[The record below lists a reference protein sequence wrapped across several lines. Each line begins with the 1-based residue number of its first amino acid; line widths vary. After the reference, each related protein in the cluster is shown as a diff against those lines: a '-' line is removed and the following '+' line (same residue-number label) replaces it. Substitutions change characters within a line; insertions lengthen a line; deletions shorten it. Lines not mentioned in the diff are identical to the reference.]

1 MIFWLRF
8 ALRSVLRRRR
18 RTLVTFISVALGVA
32 MLIVLGAIMVGV
44 NDTMV
49 QNAVA
54 LHNGNLLVESPPLPN
69 RQAVAEVARW
79 EQKPLPEVENLLP
92 RLTFAAVLKHDHHTS
107 PVQLFLVDPQR
118 EAERSPVSAKLT
130 TGAWLKESEGFI
142 LGTKLAQDLHINV
155 GESLQLITAQ
165 GQQQLTVSGIF
176 QTGVQLLDQ
185 GVGYLPLSAAAD
197 LDPAIPLQL
206 KTALFTRPGTDL
218 TRLADTLQQGAT
230 AGIRITPWQKQ
241 LPEVEQLLELNKFSM
256 QIMILLVIAI
266 LAFGVTNSLLISV
279 MDRYRYY
286 GILKALGAR
295 PGEVAITVLG
305 EAVIICFSA
314 GLLGTLLGVLI
325 SLIWS
330 GIGLDISHY
339 TSYNPL
345 FSINSVIHPRLE
357 PVMVLLPQSL
367 ALLGGV
373 AASIWPALVAARR
386 TISSSMRDL

>member
-18 RTLVTFISVALGVA
+18 RTLITFISVALGVA

-69 RQAVAEVARW
+69 RQALAELARW
-79 EQKPLPEVENLLP
+79 EQKKLPAVENLLP
-92 RLTFAAVLKHDHHTS
+92 RLTFGAVLQHGQHSS
-107 PVQLFLVDPQR
+107 PAQLFLVDPRR
-118 EAERSPVSAKLT
+118 ETERSPVAAKLT
-130 TGAWLKESEGFI
+130 TGEWLKGPGGFI
-142 LGTKLAQDLHINV
+142 LGIKLAQALHIQV
-155 GESLQLITAQ
+155 GESLLLITAQ
-165 GQQQLTVSGIF
+165 GEQQLTISGIF
-176 QTGVQLLDQ
+176 QTGVQALDQ
-185 GVGYLPLSAAAD
+185 GVGYLPLGAAAD
-197 LDPAIPLQL
+197 LDPALSLQL

-218 TRLADTLQQGAT
+218 TRLADRLQHGAT
-230 AGIRITPWQKQ
+230 TGIRITPWQQQ
-241 LPEVEQLLELNKFSM
+241 LPEVEQLLELNRFSM

-295 PGEVAITVLG
+295 PVEVAITVLG

-367 ALLGGV
+367 ALFGGV